1 MDLVQ
6 SPRKSRGDNENND
19 SINDTMNDTI
29 NKETII
35 ANTLDHQNN
44 DDNNDNDNHIIT
56 NDDEIT
62 TTSNTINATTTNTT
76 DIINDK
82 INLERSLREKL
93 LARAMSSLESK
104 KTKHVRI
111 DNFQRPFTLNQLK
124 EFLQDLLHC
133 TIDNIWLHSIKTH
146 CYITFDN
153 DIDAMNCISKIRTFQ
168 IRFPS
173 TAPQLLLANF
183 TNVGTDEAPTS
194 LEADAAPNLW
204 KEISKM
210 KATMCKPQLLYSTVD
225 EAIVKKRREEKGK
238 A

>member
-1 MDLVQ
+1 MEAK
-6 SPRKSRGDNENND
+6 P
-19 SINDTMNDTI
+19 IFDTI
-29 NKETII
+29 
-35 ANTLDHQNN
+35 ANNN
-44 DDNNDNDNHIIT
+44 DNNDNDNHMIIT

-62 TTSNTINATTTNTT
+62 TISNTINTTNTT
-76 DIINDK
+76 INTTTIINDK

-93 LARAMSSLESK
+93 LAKAMSSLESK

-111 DNFQRPFTLNQLK
+111 DNFQRPFTLNQLQLW
-124 EFLQDLLHC
+124 LQDLLHC
-133 TIDNIWLHSIKTH
+133 NIDNIWLHSIKTH

-153 DIDAMNCISKIRTFQ
+153 DIDAMNCISKIRSGS
-168 IRFPS
+168 RFPS

-183 TNVGTDEAPTS
+183 TNVSTDEAPTS

-210 KATMCKPQLLYSTVD
+210 KTTMFKPQLLYSTVD

>member
-1 MDLVQ
+1 M
-6 SPRKSRGDNENND
+6 GDNENND
-19 SINDTMNDTI
+19 TINDTI
-29 NKETII
+29 NKETTI
-35 ANTLDHQNN
+35 ANTFDHQNN
-44 DDNNDNDNHIIT
+44 DDNNDNDNHMIIT

-62 TTSNTINATTTNTT
+62 TTSNTINATTTNTN

-82 INLERSLREKL
+82 IILERSLREKL

-111 DNFQRPFTLNQLK
+111 DNFQRPFTFHQLK
-124 EFLQDLLHC
+124 EYLQDLLHC
-133 TIDNIWLHSIKTH
+133 TLDNIWLHSIKTH

-153 DIDAMNCISKIRTFQ
+153 DIDAMNCISKIRSGS
-168 IRFPS
+168 RFPS

-183 TNVGTDEAPTS
+183 TNVDTDEAPTS

-210 KATMCKPQLLYSTVD
+210 KATMYKPQLLYSTVD